1 MASRAL
7 ASGSATFGERQPCK
21 RQRPVFQ
28 FLPVNVICNTK
39 KVRSRRLCPKA
50 TEKCS
55 PEEYALTNRCDFGYS
70 TLIKSKPSGG
80 NFNRAA
86 KTKNSNEIHYEKSK
100 ENCSSITNLNRD
112 DGIDRR
118 GSS

>member
-7 ASGSATFGERQPCK
+7 AFGSTTFGERQPCK
-21 RQRPVFQ
+21 RQRPVSQ

-39 KVRSRRLCPKA
+39 KFVREDCVPKA

-55 PEEYALTNRCDFGYS
+55 SEEYALTNRCDFGYS

-80 NFNRAA
+80 TLIARRS
-86 KTKNSNEIHYEKSK
+86 KNSNEIYYEKSK
-100 ENCSSITNLNRD
+100 ENCSSTTNLNRD
-112 DGIDRR
+112 DGIDHRR
-118 GSS
+118 SS